1 MTATNRA
8 DRYAVMGNPIEHSKS
23 PLIHRLFAEQTGQ
36 NLVYEAIL
44 VDPESFAEAVTDF
57 MGTAGKGLNITVPFK
72 REAWQIAHVLSER
85 AQRAGAV
92 NTLQIGNDG
101 KLSGDNTDGVGLVRD
116 LTSNLGLTLSGKQL
130 LVLGAGGAVRG
141 ILAPL
146 LEQNPSR
153 LLIANRTVERARQL
167 ATEFSD
173 LGELQGCGF
182 DDLEGTR
189 FDIVINATAAGLQ
202 GQIPDLPDGIIDSG
216 SCCYDLMYAPEPT
229 AFVRYA
235 RQHGIQAAFDGL
247 GMLVEQA
254 AQSFSIW
261 RGVTPDTA
269 PVIAALREQ

>member
-1 MTATNRA
+1 VTAANRA

-44 VDPESFAEAVTDF
+44 VEPEGFAEAVTNF
-57 MGTAGKGLNITVPFK
+57 AGNAGKGLNITVPFK
-72 REAWQIAHVLSER
+72 QEAWQIAEELSER

-92 NTLQIGNDG
+92 NTLKIGNGG

-116 LTSNLGLTLSGKQL
+116 LTRNLGLTLSGKQL

-146 LEQNPSR
+146 LEQKPAR
-153 LLIANRTVERARQL
+153 LLIANRTVERAEQL

-173 LGELQGCGF
+173 LGKLQGCGF
-182 DDLEGTR
+182 AELKGIR

-202 GQIPDLPDGIIDSG
+202 GQIPDLPDGIIDSD
-216 SCCYDLMYAPEPT
+216 SFCYDLMYASAPT
-229 AFVRYA
+229 AFVHYA
-235 RQHGIQAAFDGL
+235 RQHGVPAAFDGL

-254 AQSFSIW
+254 AESFRIW
-261 RGVTPDTA
+261 RGIAPETA
-269 PVIAALREQ
+269 PVIAALRRQ

>member
-1 MTATNRA
+1 MTAANRA
-8 DRYAVMGNPIEHSKS
+8 DRYAVMGNPIKHSKS

-44 VDPESFAEAVTDF
+44 VDPGGFAKAVSDF
-57 MGTAGKGLNITVPFK
+57 KGTAGKGLNITLPFK
-72 REAWQIAHVLSER
+72 QEAWQIADELSER
-85 AQRAGAV
+85 ARRAGAV
-92 NTLQIGNDG
+92 NTLRVGNDG

-116 LTSNLGLTLSGKQL
+116 LTCNLDLTLSGKQL

-182 DDLEGTR
+182 DSLTGAH
-189 FDIVINATAAGLQ
+189 FDIIINATAAGLQ
-202 GQIPDLPDGIIDSG
+202 GQVPDLPDGIIDSS
-216 SCCYDLMYAPEPT
+216 SCCYDLMYASEPT

-235 RQHGIQAAFDGL
+235 RQHDVQAAFDGL

-254 AQSFSIW
+254 AESFHIW

>member
-1 MTATNRA
+1 MTAANRA
-8 DRYAVMGNPIEHSKS
+8 DRYAVMGNPIAHSKS
-23 PLIHRLFAEQTGQ
+23 PLIHRLFAEQTDQ

-44 VDPESFAEAVTDF
+44 VDPGGFADAVTAF
-57 MGTAGKGLNITVPFK
+57 TGSAGKGLNVTVPLK
-72 REAWQIAHVLSER
+72 QEAWQMADRLSGR

-116 LTSNLGLTLSGKQL
+116 LIGNLGLTLSGKQL

-153 LLIANRTVERARQL
+153 LRIANRTVERARQL

-173 LGELQGCGF
+173 LGELEGCGF
-182 DDLEGTR
+182 GDLNGTR
-189 FDIVINATAAGLQ
+189 FDIIINATAAGLH
-202 GQIPDLPDGIIDSG
+202 GQVPDLPNGVIDPAG
-216 SCCYDLMYAPEPT
+216 CCYDLMYAPEPT

-235 RQHGIQAAFDGL
+235 RQRGVRAAFDGL

-254 AQSFSIW
+254 AESFRIW

-269 PVIAALREQ
+269 PVIATLRNR

>member
-1 MTATNRA
+1 VTAANRA

-44 VDPESFAEAVTDF
+44 VEPEGFAEAVTNF
-57 MGTAGKGLNITVPFK
+57 AGNAGKGLNITVPFK
-72 REAWQIAHVLSER
+72 QEAWQIAEELSER

-92 NTLQIGNDG
+92 NTLKIGNGG

-116 LTSNLGLTLSGKQL
+116 LTRNLGLTLSGKQL

-146 LEQNPSR
+146 LEQKPAR
-153 LLIANRTVERARQL
+153 LLIANRTVERAEQL

-173 LGELQGCGF
+173 LGKLQGCGF
-182 DDLEGTR
+182 ADLKGTH

-202 GQIPDLPDGIIDSG
+202 GQVPDLPDGIIDSD
-216 SCCYDLMYAPEPT
+216 SCCYDLMYASAPT

-235 RQHGIQAAFDGL
+235 RQHGVPAAFDGL

-254 AQSFSIW
+254 AESFRIW
-261 RGVTPDTA
+261 RGIAPETA
-269 PVIAALREQ
+269 PVIAALRH

>member
-1 MTATNRA
+1 MTPASRA

-44 VDPESFAEAVTDF
+44 VDPGGFAEAVADF
-57 MGTAGKGLNITVPFK
+57 TATAGKGLNVTVPFK
-72 REAWQIAHVLSER
+72 QDAWKIADQLSKR

-92 NTLQIGNDG
+92 NTLKVGDGG
-101 KLSGDNTDGVGLVRD
+101 KLSGENTDGVGLVRD

-130 LVLGAGGAVRG
+130 LILGAGGAVRG

-153 LLIANRTVERARQL
+153 LLIANRTVERALQL
-167 ATEFSD
+167 AAEFSD

-182 DDLEGTR
+182 ADLKGAR
-189 FDIVINATAAGLQ
+189 FDIIINATAAGLQ
-202 GQIPDLPDGIIDSG
+202 GQIPDLPDGIIDSL
-216 SCCYDLMYAPEPT
+216 SCCYDLMYASEPT

-235 RQHGIQAAFDGL
+235 RQRGAQAAFDGL

-254 AQSFSIW
+254 AESFRIW
-261 RGVTPDTA
+261 RGITPDTA
-269 PVIAALREQ
+269 AVIAALRQQ

>member
-1 MTATNRA
+1 MTAVSRA

-44 VDPESFAEAVTDF
+44 VDPEGFTKAVADF
-57 MGTAGKGLNITVPFK
+57 TGSAGKGLNITVPFK
-72 REAWQIAHVLSER
+72 QDAWHIADELSER

-92 NTLQIGNDG
+92 NTLKIGGDG
-101 KLSGDNTDGVGLVRD
+101 KLSGDNTDGIGLVRD
-116 LTSNLGLTLSGKQL
+116 LTRNLGLTLSGKQL

-146 LEQNPSR
+146 LDQHPSR
-153 LLIANRTVERARQL
+153 LLIANRTVERAQQL

-182 DDLEGTR
+182 ADLKGAH
-189 FDIVINATAAGLQ
+189 FDIIINATAAGLQ
-202 GQIPDLPDGIIDSG
+202 GQVPDLPDGIIDSS
-216 SCCYDLMYAPEPT
+216 SCCYDLMYASEPT

-235 RQHGIQAAFDGL
+235 RQRGVQAAFDGL

-254 AQSFSIW
+254 AESFRIW
-261 RGVTPDTA
+261 RGIAPGTA
-269 PVIAALREQ
+269 PVIAALRHQ

>member
-1 MTATNRA
+1 MTTADRA

-36 NLVYEAIL
+36 NLVYEAML
-44 VDPESFAEAVTDF
+44 VDPGGFTEAVASFAGA
-57 MGTAGKGLNITVPFK
+57 GGKGLNITVPFK
-72 REAWQIAHVLSER
+72 QDAWKIAGELSER
-85 AQRAGAV
+85 AQRAAAV
-92 NTLQIGNDG
+92 NTLTIGADG

-116 LTSNLGLTLSGKQL
+116 LTGNLGLTLSGRQL

-146 LEQNPSR
+146 LEQKPSR
-153 LLIANRTVERARQL
+153 LLIANRTVERAQQL

-173 LGELQGCGF
+173 LGELEGCGF
-182 DDLEGTR
+182 ADLKGTR

-202 GQIPDLPDGIIDSG
+202 GQVPDLPDGIIDSD
-216 SCCYDLMYAPEPT
+216 SCCYDLMYASEPT

-235 RQHGIQAAFDGL
+235 RKHDVTAAFDGL

-254 AQSFSIW
+254 AESFRIW
-261 RGVTPDTA
+261 RGIAPETA
-269 PVIAALREQ
+269 PVIAALRHQ